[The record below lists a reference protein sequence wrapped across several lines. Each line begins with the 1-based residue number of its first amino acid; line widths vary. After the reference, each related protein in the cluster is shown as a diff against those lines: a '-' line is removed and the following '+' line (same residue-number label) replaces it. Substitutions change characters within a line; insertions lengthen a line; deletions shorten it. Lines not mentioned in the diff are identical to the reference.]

1 MKLAKFAFVCAAVA
15 SLTAVADGEATSS
28 TLGLMKVDN
37 PNNLRTIPVGINF
50 AAADGSAVSV
60 SNAVKTAG
68 LPEGT
73 LLYAY
78 NKSDSKYYIYSI
90 DGNAWTSNAKY
101 SVDGNGQ
108 MTLDNTAPAN
118 AMLLPAGSAAFL
130 VLPSTA
136 TPEQVNVITAGKPV
150 DTAASGVIGSGVN
163 LCCFPVG
170 KAVNLNQT
178 NTSASDYA
186 APLKATPTV
195 TQFVENSG
203 KTAISTIGDTIVV
216 LRSDSGSS
224 RVYYYDGT
232 NWGYIGKASGAK
244 TFITSDATI
253 PGGVGFWYNSVQ
265 ASN

>member
-170 KAVNLNQT
+170 KSVNLNT
-178 NTSASDYA
+178 DTTEVAKLFTS
-186 APLKATPTV
+186 PTATTFGNEAKTIIG
-195 TQFVENSG
+195 TQ
-203 KTAISTIGDTIVV
+203 GDTIVV
-216 LRSDSGSS
+216 TTSDAGAS
-224 RVYYYDGT
+224 RIYYYDGQ
-232 NWGYIGKASGAK
+232 NWGYIGRAANAWAK
-244 TFITSDATI
+244 SFITTDATI
-253 PGGVGFWYNSVQ
+253 PGGLGFWYNKVSAQ
-265 ASN
+265 